1 MVEESIR
8 SIRRICYGPLN
19 GAMMTQRLMRFWPQK
34 FAGFAPSAMES
45 RNVAV
50 PSPDDGYLRNVW
62 YAIGE
67 FDGFGISLDEGTSN
81 YLTLTNI
88 CAANKIDFKKRRYY
102 EQASIYIPLF
112 AMITA
117 HRVRFTGV
125 KNWPHTYSP
134 ELAFMIYDEFFARFV
149 RHADGT
155 LDPA

>member
-1 MVEESIR
+1 M
-8 SIRRICYGPLN
+8 
-19 GAMMTQRLMRFWPQK
+19 
-34 FAGFAPSAMES
+34 
-45 RNVAV
+45 AV
-50 PSPDDGYLRNVW
+50 PYPDDGYLRNVW
-62 YAIGE
+62 YTIGE

-102 EQASIYIPLF
+102 ETGIYMHTIVRDDNGVPL
-112 AMITA
+112 
-117 HRVRFTGV
+117 VRFTGV

-155 LDPA
+155 LEYLA